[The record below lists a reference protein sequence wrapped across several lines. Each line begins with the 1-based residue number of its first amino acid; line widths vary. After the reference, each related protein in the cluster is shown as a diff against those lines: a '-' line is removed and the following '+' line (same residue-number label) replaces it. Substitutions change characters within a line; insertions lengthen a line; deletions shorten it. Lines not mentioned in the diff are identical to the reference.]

1 LIDAVLPRRT
11 SLVRQA
17 AGEAVAAQL
26 MAANVD
32 TVLVA
37 TSANRDLNERRI
49 ERYVAA
55 IWESGA
61 LPVVVVTKADLS
73 DDLTRDLRRVAGA
86 APGVP
91 ALAVSVHRGEGLEA
105 LAPYLKPGATLAVVG
120 SSGVGKSTLVNW
132 LLGRAVQVI
141 QSIGDGLDKG
151 RHTTT
156 ARSLFVLPG
165 GALLIDTPGIREIAP
180 WDAEDGTAATYADV
194 EALVAQCRFADCRH
208 ETEPDCAVKAALE
221 QGVLDQGRLDGYAK
235 MRREQAHQARK
246 ADKHLELEEKKRW
259 KQISRDVR
267 TRMREKGGK

>member
-1 LIDAVLPRRT
+1 
-11 SLVRQA
+11 
-17 AGEAVAAQL
+17 
-26 MAANVD
+26 
-32 TVLVA
+32 
-37 TSANRDLNERRI
+37 
-49 ERYVAA
+49 
-55 IWESGA
+55 
-61 LPVVVVTKADLS
+61 
-73 DDLTRDLRRVAGA
+73 
-86 APGVP
+86 VP